1 MRCIVL
7 ALIAVACGVS
17 TSAGQIAVGAT
28 PQYHGAL
35 DVRPAHGSFDP
46 KSGTASVKVRG
57 WRWQLYST
65 SNGIYPDKETV
76 EVAIGEQAFM
86 LPPGSLRVSRKG
98 KMFSFRA
105 PKTEGPSMQPIRSL
119 RIQKKPDG
127 YLVRFTVTGVDLST
141 LLLQDPVCMPTAIL
155 IGDDDGF
162 SGVQYSRPTFSS
174 HRLKV
179 PSDCSVG
186 DDDWPWA

>member
-1 MRCIVL
+1 MRRIAL
-7 ALIAVACGVS
+7 ALLAVACGVS
-17 TSAGQIAVGAT
+17 GAAGQIAVGAT
-28 PQYHGAL
+28 PQFHGAL
-35 DVRPAHGSFDP
+35 EVRPAHGSFDP
-46 KSGTASVKVRG
+46 ASGTASVKVRG
-57 WRWQLYST
+57 WRLQLYST

-105 PKTEGPSMQPIRSL
+105 PKTEAPSMQPIRSL
-119 RIQKKPDG
+119 RIQQKRDG
-127 YLVRFTVTGVDLST
+127 YMIRFTVTGIDLST

-162 SGVQYSRPTFSS
+162 SGVEYSRPTFSS
-174 HRLKV
+174 RRLNV
-179 PSDCSVG
+179 PSDCNIG
-186 DDDWPWA
+186 NDWPWA